1 MNVQSNSYTFLYSTL
16 VVLVVATG
24 LALVSTV
31 LQPAQVK
38 NVEVEKKQNIL
49 TSLRVASDRTNA
61 EKLYSEYITDSY
73 TLNTRGEKVSG
84 INPFS
89 INLREEMKKP
99 PAERNLPA
107 FEARKGDSSFVVIPV
122 YGKGLWGPIW
132 GYVSFR
138 KEEQEVAGT
147 PHFNTIYGVMF
158 DHKGETPGLGAEIN
172 QPFFMNPF
180 RGKQIFDE
188 KGVFVS
194 VEVVKGVADPA
205 SLHQVDGIS
214 GGTITSKALQ
224 AMIDS
229 CLVSYQSYFKMNN

>member
-49 TSLRVASDRTNA
+49 TSLHVASDRTNA

-99 PAERNLPA
+99 SGERNLPA

-138 KEEQEVAGT
+138 KEEQVVAGM

-194 VEVVKGVADPA
+194 VEVVKGGADPA
-205 SLHQVDGIS
+205 SLHQVDAIS
-214 GGTITSKALQ
+214 GGTITSKGLQ

-229 CLVSYQSYFKMNN
+229 CLVSYQGYFKMNN